1 MPKYTLLFLMEMIA
15 FSSFSQQK
23 LVGTKQYNYDSFGAI
38 EQIDSSS
45 FIYDS
50 NLGALTSNEPVLGF
64 DGELVIWFYTQPMIG
79 CNKEFKYVGS
89 AGIPI
94 DTINYELTSGFVTL
108 KQTSL
113 NPTRELFT
121 YNANNDLIA
130 IEKQVLY
137 SFNTDY
143 VFEKRTEYEYT
154 LNGKRALVRRFFGEP
169 NVQISS
175 DSLFYNSDGQLVR
188 VVTTNYSV
196 STGQAS
202 PYLEFS
208 ISYNGNEVNNVKS
221 YLGNTFQFSQ
231 LKWDFDYYYT
241 AGKLTLIDG
250 VNITDGNI
258 GVVNFTYDSNDKIV
272 EIEAIQD
279 NALNKVVV
287 FEYDNEGF
295 ITREK
300 YSDRSSISN
309 QLVIASDKYFY
320 YEKSSLGN
328 EDQSINQ
335 SSIYPNPANNEI
347 TVKTDDVIFLL
358 RIYSMTGQLMIEQN
372 TNTVCLE
379 SLSNG
384 NYVIE
389 ALGRK
394 GSIRSQFLKQ

>member
-143 VFEKRTEYEYT
+143 VFEKRTE
-154 LNGKRALVRRFFGEP
+154 F
-169 NVQISS
+169 ISS
-175 DSLFYNSDGQLVR
+175 QVD
-188 VVTTNYSV
+188 
-196 STGQAS
+196 
-202 PYLEFS
+202 
-208 ISYNGNEVNNVKS
+208 
-221 YLGNTFQFSQ
+221 
-231 LKWDFDYYYT
+231 
-241 AGKLTLIDG
+241 
-250 VNITDGNI
+250 
-258 GVVNFTYDSNDKIV
+258 
-272 EIEAIQD
+272 
-279 NALNKVVV
+279 
-287 FEYDNEGF
+287 
-295 ITREK
+295 
-300 YSDRSSISN
+300 
-309 QLVIASDKYFY
+309 
-320 YEKSSLGN
+320 
-328 EDQSINQ
+328 
-335 SSIYPNPANNEI
+335 
-347 TVKTDDVIFLL
+347 
-358 RIYSMTGQLMIEQN
+358 
-372 TNTVCLE
+372 
-379 SLSNG
+379 
-384 NYVIE
+384 
-389 ALGRK
+389 
-394 GSIRSQFLKQ
+394 